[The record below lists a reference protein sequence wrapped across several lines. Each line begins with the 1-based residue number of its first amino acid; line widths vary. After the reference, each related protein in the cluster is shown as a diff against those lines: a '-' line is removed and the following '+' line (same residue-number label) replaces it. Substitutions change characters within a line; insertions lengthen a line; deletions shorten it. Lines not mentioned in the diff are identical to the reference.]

1 MKNLYSI
8 LSNKGRMGDTELR
21 YVNGELAHVNENE
34 AYILDKYGKTGE
46 DFIKQN
52 GSGTINP
59 ETGLKEYFIIEGL
72 TAAKFAYDLYKGN
85 EQRKAGERVSKEI
98 DKQIGSLQCQF
109 DEIDLNTED
118 LLQNL
123 TERSEL
129 KERDLF
135 SDFLTKSEDIQSS
148 GSLAISRANLATS
161 GGILENLNK
170 RRDDLLTEFDE
181 KSTALEFQEEDRTL
195 GILTDS
201 ENAKQALSNQI
212 LSLEA
217 TKASYG

>member
-1 MKNLYSI
+1 MKNLYFI

-98 DKQIGSLQCQF
+98 EKQIGSLQGQY
-109 DEIDLNTED
+109 DDIDLNNQSTRNRNASARQTELNNGELSRVMND
-118 LLQNL
+118 NL
-123 TERSEL
+123 AMLNEGTAYRNLPANLVQGGLTRRFGSNST
-129 KERDLF
+129 LF
-135 SDFLTKSEDIQSS
+135 KDSDFS
-148 GSLAISRANLATS
+148 
-161 GGILENLNK
+161 
-170 RRDDLLTEFDE
+170 
-181 KSTALEFQEEDRTL
+181 
-195 GILTDS
+195 
-201 ENAKQALSNQI
+201 
-212 LSLEA
+212 
-217 TKASYG
+217 

>member
-21 YVNGELAHVNENE
+21 YVSGELAHVNKNE

-46 DFIKQN
+46 DFIKEN

-72 TAAKFAYDLYKGN
+72 MAAKFAYDLYKGN

-98 DKQIGSLQCQF
+98 DKQINSLQGQF

-148 GSLAISRANLATS
+148 GDLAISKANLATS

>member
-1 MKNLYSI
+1 MQ
-8 LSNKGRMGDTELR
+8 G
-21 YVNGELAHVNENE
+21 
-34 AYILDKYGKTGE
+34 
-46 DFIKQN
+46 
-52 GSGTINP
+52 
-59 ETGLKEYFIIEGL
+59 
-72 TAAKFAYDLYKGN
+72 
-85 EQRKAGERVSKEI
+85 
-98 DKQIGSLQCQF
+98 QF